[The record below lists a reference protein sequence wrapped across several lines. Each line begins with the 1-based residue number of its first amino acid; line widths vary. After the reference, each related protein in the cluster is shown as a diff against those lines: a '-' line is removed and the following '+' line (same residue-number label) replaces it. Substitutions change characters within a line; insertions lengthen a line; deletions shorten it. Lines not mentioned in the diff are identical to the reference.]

1 MKIAHLADLHL
12 GFRAYHRIT
21 PQGVNVREADV
32 AAAFREA
39 IGRTVA
45 LRPELILVAGDV
57 FHTVRPSNAAIAEAF
72 RQFSS
77 LLAQLP
83 GVPVVVIAG
92 NHDSPR
98 SADTGNILT
107 LFREIPGMH
116 VVTEE
121 AQPVYLE
128 EIDTSVFCLPHT
140 ALMREHLPALEPNPA
155 VGTNILLMHG
165 TVGGSAAEGKLR
177 YVSEFGGVSVE
188 DTEIGPERWDYVALG
203 HYHIVMDLAPNMWY
217 AGGIERTSTNIWMEA
232 DGPKGFLLYDTEHQS
247 ADFHV
252 LDTRHVIDLPRL
264 SARGSSVEEIDAGI
278 RTAAEA
284 IPGGL
289 DGKIVRLV
297 ITDIPRHAVRDLNHR
312 RVREWKAE
320 AMHFHLDLRPPEVMR
335 VVGYGA
341 PMRRQTLGEQV
352 EGYLRKHWNLTSTA
366 IRRERLIE
374 LGREY
379 LEATGEEG

>member
-1 MKIAHLADLHL
+1 
-12 GFRAYHRIT
+12 
-21 PQGVNVREADV
+21 
-32 AAAFREA
+32 
-39 IGRTVA
+39 
-45 LRPELILVAGDV
+45 
-57 FHTVRPSNAAIAEAF
+57 
-72 RQFSS
+72 
-77 LLAQLP
+77 
-83 GVPVVVIAG
+83 
-92 NHDSPR
+92 
-98 SADTGNILT
+98 
-107 LFREIPGMH
+107 
-116 VVTEE
+116 
-121 AQPVYLE
+121 
-128 EIDTSVFCLPHT
+128 
-140 ALMREHLPALEPNPA
+140 
-155 VGTNILLMHG
+155 
-165 TVGGSAAEGKLR
+165 
-177 YVSEFGGVSVE
+177 
-188 DTEIGPERWDYVALG
+188 
-203 HYHIVMDLAPNMWY
+203 MWY

-252 LDTRHVIDLPRL
+252 LDTRPVIDLPRL